1 MKASVTSIPTKQT
14 ASGEAGFTLSEL
26 MIAMTLFSLVVI
38 AVVYSHLFGL
48 RMFSITATKLSA
60 STSAREALGKL
71 RDDVRSGKLLYVGN
85 GDSTG
90 FTNIAGNG
98 PREGNALQI
107 YPTVDTNTYI
117 RYYLDPTAQVLKRLE
132 SGSTQPVTIARY
144 ITNQVA
150 FAAEDFAGNVLTTD
164 QNNRVIHLNLQF
176 YQWEFPV
183 AQAGAGAYYDYYQLQ
198 TRITRR
204 AIE

>member
-1 MKASVTSIPTKQT
+1 MNT
-14 ASGEAGFTLSEL
+14 ASPNNGTITGLERGFTLPEI
-26 MIAMTLFSLVVI
+26 MAATMLFSLVMI

-48 RMFSITATKLSA
+48 RMFNITATKLSA
-60 STSAREALGKL
+60 STNARQALGQL
-71 RDDVRSGKLLYVGN
+71 RDDIRSAKMLCVGN
-85 GDSTG
+85 GNNTG

-98 PREGNALQI
+98 LREGNALEI
-107 YPTVDTNTYI
+107 FPTTDTNTYV
-117 RYYLDPTAQVLKRLE
+117 RYYLDWTKQELE
-132 SGSTQPVTIARY
+132 RVNSGSTQPVVVARY

-150 FAAEDFAGNVLTTD
+150 FLAEDYAGNILTTD

-183 AQAGAGAYYDYYQLQ
+183 AQAGSGAFYDYYQLQ